1 MGRPVRLSFAGA
13 AEIPAV
19 PYVKTQEREAE
30 VPAVPGIPGIPG
42 MPAHPGIP
50 AGGGAGWLLG
60 NMKVNNDRPP
70 ADFLSS
76 GHFSWNFA
84 QWNDNDRWAGTGN
97 TYTSA
102 NSMRAGISH
111 IAVSTND
118 QNSLDREAILLNIQT
133 LPIVLLQAHGGTGLA
148 VSIEFQISNR
158 EIIQANNVGFHNF
171 ILFTVSAQGFTIGD
185 DPQVHPIF

>member
-133 LPIVLLQAHGGTGLA
+133 LPNRTSPGTRRDRLSSQYR
-148 VSIEFQISNR
+148 VSNKQQR
-158 EIIQANNVGFHNF
+158 DHPGKQRG
-171 ILFTVSAQGFTIGD
+171 VS
-185 DPQVHPIF
+185 